1 MSWFIVATIAF
12 LGYGFVN
19 FMFKFGERLGA
30 SIPIV
35 TISLYVIAAILSFLW
50 FLYRGQITVEGLDV
64 KSLAIG
70 SAIAVFSV
78 IGVVAI
84 QEAFKMGPASLIA
97 PLVALNSLIVIVAS
111 LFVFKEVITIKQF
124 IGIIFAFLAAILIT
138 SR

>member
-1 MSWFIVATIAF
+1 MVAIIAF

-19 FMFKFGERLGA
+19 FMFKLGERLGA
-30 SIPIV
+30 SIPVV
-35 TISLYVIAAILSFLW
+35 TTSLYVVAAILSFLW
-50 FLYRGQITVEGLDV
+50 FLYRGQVAVGGIDL

-111 LFVFKEVITIKQF
+111 LFVFREVITLKQC
-124 IGIIFAFLAAILIT
+124 IGIIFALFAAILIT